1 LHIGH
6 RRSIDFDF
14 FKKAPLDHQSII
26 SKVKKI
32 PYSCS
37 ITRRVSEQL
46 DLSLNQVKITFCQY
60 PFPIG
65 AKCEYE
71 KSIRVPEL
79 LDLAA
84 MKAYALGRRSK
95 WKDYVDLY
103 FLLKDHFT
111 MHQISA
117 RASQIFEN
125 LFLEKLFR
133 AKLSYFT
140 DIDFSENV
148 IFIDRPVP
156 EKEIQRFLVEKAV
169 DLD

>member
-1 LHIGH
+1 
-6 RRSIDFDF
+6 
-14 FKKAPLDHQSII
+14 
-26 SKVKKI
+26 
-32 PYSCS
+32 
-37 ITRRVSEQL
+37 
-46 DLSLNQVKITFCQY
+46 
-60 PFPIG
+60 
-65 AKCEYE
+65 
-71 KSIRVPEL
+71 
-79 LDLAA
+79 
-84 MKAYALGRRSK
+84 
-95 WKDYVDLY
+95 
-103 FLLKDHFT
+103 